1 MQISLLT
8 GNVDPHYQLDLLS
21 GLVAAGLE
29 VDFIGSDAMEG
40 ASILSHRNV
49 HFYNLRGSQDTK
61 ASMQEKIFRIL
72 KYYFKLIHYTLKTNS
87 QIFHIQWENKFIYFD
102 RTIMNLFYRLLGK
115 KLVFT
120 VHNVNAGERDENDTV
135 LNRLSLKFKYMIA
148 DHIIVHTDKMKLQ
161 MVTDFNINE
170 KKISV
175 VPHGI
180 NTVIPQ
186 TELTPSEAKKRLILN
201 YNEKV
206 LLFFGNIAP
215 YKGLKTLIN
224 ALIKLKSSTS
234 NFKLIIA
241 GKIKGNEAHWN
252 EIKDIIEKH
261 KLSDYII
268 EQIRFIPDEEVEIYY
283 KAADIL
289 ILPYNYIFQSGV
301 LFVSYSFGLP
311 AIASDVGSL
320 KEDIIEGK
328 TGFICLPEN
337 PEDLAEKIIQY
348 FQSDLYKKLPEI
360 RKHIL
365 EFAQEKYSWEK
376 IGKKTSSVYHSLL

>member
-1 MQISLLT
+1 
-8 GNVDPHYQLDLLS
+8 
-21 GLVAAGLE
+21 
-29 VDFIGSDAMEG
+29 
-40 ASILSHRNV
+40 
-49 HFYNLRGSQDTK
+49 
-61 ASMQEKIFRIL
+61 
-72 KYYFKLIHYTLKTNS
+72 
-87 QIFHIQWENKFIYFD
+87 
-102 RTIMNLFYRLLGK
+102 
-115 KLVFT
+115 
-120 VHNVNAGERDENDTV
+120 
-135 LNRLSLKFKYMIA
+135 
-148 DHIIVHTDKMKLQ
+148 MKLQ
-161 MVTDFNINE
+161 METDFNINE

-180 NTVIPQ
+180 NKIIPQ
-186 TELTPSEAKKRLILN
+186 TKLTPSEAKKRLNLN

-224 ALIKLKSSTS
+224 ALIKLISSTS
-234 NFKLIIA
+234 NFILIIA

-283 KAADIL
+283 KAADVL

-348 FQSDLYKKLPEI
+348 FQSDLYKKLPES

-365 EFAQEKYSWEK
+365 EFAQDKYSWEE
-376 IGKKTSSVYHSLL
+376 IGKKTSSVYQSLL